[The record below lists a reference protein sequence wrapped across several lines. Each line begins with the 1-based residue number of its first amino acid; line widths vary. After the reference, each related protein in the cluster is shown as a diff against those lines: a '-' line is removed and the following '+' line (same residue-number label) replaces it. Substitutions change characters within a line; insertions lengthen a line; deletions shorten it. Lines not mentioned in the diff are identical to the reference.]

1 MSCDR
6 FNEEYVSK
14 YIKEKTDFREVLKDI
29 EYVFG
34 LKKPLVF
41 KEEKAKEDSDDDH
54 KHSDENSLELSK
66 SEYERLK
73 KAYNLT
79 LENRKNRTKEESILY
94 GSYKPITVEAT
105 RILAE
110 KSGVAFT
117 SFSHTAAPMAVF
129 AEGVGASEFDG
140 VYDNT
145 ELYEKLIKVI
155 Y

>member
-1 MSCDR
+1 M
-6 FNEEYVSK
+6 
-14 YIKEKTDFREVLKDI
+14 
-29 EYVFG
+29 
-34 LKKPLVF
+34 
-41 KEEKAKEDSDDDH
+41 
-54 KHSDENSLELSK
+54 
-66 SEYERLK
+66 
-73 KAYNLT
+73 T

-94 GSYKPITVEAT
+94 GSYKPITVEAA

-117 SFSHTAAPMAVF
+117 SFSHTAAPMVVF

-145 ELYEKLIKVI
+145 ELYEKLIEVI